1 MKALFAG
8 DIHNHMY
15 IFDDVVRLDKE
26 YNFDKIIFV
35 GDYVDDWN
43 TSNIESIECLRK
55 LIKLKQS
62 NYRKYILLL
71 GNHELSYLG
80 YPCSGHDY
88 TNDTEIKN
96 ILTDNIDLFKFYIV
110 IHLGNKDFVCSHA
123 GFVNDYLVNVFQ
135 PNNTDWQE
143 TLKNLNTDML
153 NKLNLLTYCSF
164 HRGGKYPFSSFVWT
178 DAREL
183 IHNREEL
190 LLPNQIVGHS
200 PVKTI
205 KYITSDTNNLYFIDT
220 HSTYRNG
227 EPYGDKSYLIWN
239 TDKFE
244 IVK

>member
-1 MKALFAG
+1 MKALFVG

-123 GFVNDYLVNVFQ
+123 GFVNDYLINVFQ

-178 DAREL
+178 DVREL

-244 IVK
+244 IAK